1 MSEELKESPE
11 FKEENHKTK
20 NDKTVR
26 IVFYALVCNIF
37 IMMAVFWNY
46 IFPATPDYF
55 STSINGKTEK
65 LTALEQPNTSDHVII
80 QWATL
85 ATIAS
90 YSYDF
95 VNYDKQLEKAS
106 QFFTPD
112 AWNAFIYALD
122 DGNTLD
128 SVISKKLVV
137 NAVAT
142 KPAVIL
148 EKGFLNGAY
157 SWKIQ
162 IPILV
167 TYQSARQL
175 TPVNLVVTL
184 LVNRISTRF
193 SVKGV
198 GIRSF
203 VADTYTETAGIDI

>member
-1 MSEELKESPE
+1 VSEELKESPE
-11 FKEENHKTK
+11 LKEENHKAK
-20 NDKTVR
+20 NDKTVK
-26 IVFYALVCNIF
+26 IVFYALICNIF
-37 IMMAVFWNY
+37 IMVAVFWYY
-46 IFPATPDYF
+46 IFPPNPDYF

-65 LTALEQPNTSDHVII
+65 LVALNEPNTSDHVII

-95 VNYDKQLEKAS
+95 VNYEKQLEKAS
-106 QFFTPD
+106 QFFTTD
-112 AWNAFIYALD
+112 AWDAFINALE

-142 KPAVIL
+142 KSAVIL
-148 EKGFLNGAY
+148 EKGILNGTY

-167 TYQSARQL
+167 TYQSAREL

-184 LVNRISTRF
+184 LVNRMSTRF
-193 SVKGV
+193 SVKGI

-203 VADTYTETAGIDI
+203 VADTLTETASIDI

>member
-1 MSEELKESPE
+1 VSQELKESPE
-11 FKEENHKTK
+11 LNKENHKAK
-20 NDKTVR
+20 NDKTVK
-26 IVFYALVCNIF
+26 IVFYALMCNIF
-37 IMMAVFWNY
+37 IMVAVFWNY
-46 IFPATPDYF
+46 IFPPTPDYF

-65 LTALEQPNTSDHVII
+65 LVALNEPNTSDHVII

-95 VNYDKQLEKAS
+95 VNYENQLEKAS

-112 AWNAFIYALD
+112 AWNAFINALE

-142 KPAVIL
+142 KSAVIL
-148 EKGFLNGAY
+148 EKGVLNGTY

-167 TYQSARQL
+167 TYQSAREL

-184 LVNRISTRF
+184 LVNRMSTRF
-193 SVKGV
+193 SVKGI

-203 VADTYTETAGIDI
+203 VADTLTETAGIDI

>member
-1 MSEELKESPE
+1 MTKELKEKSE
-11 FKEENHKTK
+11 FKVQKFKHDKIV
-20 NDKTVR
+20 KTV
-26 IVFYALVCNIF
+26 FYTLTINIF
-37 IMMAVFWNY
+37 IMVLVFWNY

-55 STSINGKTEK
+55 STSVNGKTEK
-65 LTALEQPNTSDHVII
+65 LIALDQPNTSDSVII
-80 QWATL
+80 KWATL

-95 VNYDKQLEKAS
+95 VNYEQQLDQAS
-106 QFFTPD
+106 QYFTPD
-112 AWNAFIYALD
+112 AWSAFMDALVS
-122 DGNTLD
+122 GNTLD

-142 KPAVIL
+142 KSAVIL
-148 EKGFLNGAY
+148 AKGYLNGIY

-184 LVNRISTRF
+184 LVNRISTRL
-193 SVKGV
+193 SIKGV

-203 VADTYTETAGIDI
+203 VSDTYTDAAGIDI